1 MSQSSECNRYP
12 GGDCFC
18 IEAADASK
26 SGGEGGGLGQLG
38 TLPYEV
44 RGTRFSRNPSKNGTG
59 EKGVLFWVPLGY
71 HCGYHWVPALVG
83 DSNSNDPKTRLKTN
97 KEYCFFISMWHHSM
111 ACLSW
116 LICHQ
121 ELRGTLW
128 GWVCERPGDHCHLHV
143 MTFQ

>member
-1 MSQSSECNRYP
+1 MFSAYEDSELIVNVLVPKFLVALFCDSSSCQARSDPFNTR
-12 GGDCFC
+12 
-18 IEAADASK
+18 
-26 SGGEGGGLGQLG
+26 QL
-38 TLPYEV
+38 
-44 RGTRFSRNPSKNGTG
+44 SCGTG

>member
-1 MSQSSECNRYP
+1 MSPSINNFLF
-12 GGDCFC
+12 GDSFAVSFARM
-18 IEAADASK
+18 AAHYLLVQVK
-26 SGGEGGGLGQLG
+26 KGYFLGYLLG
-38 TLPYEV
+38 TTV
-44 RGTRFSRNPSKNGTG
+44 
-59 EKGVLFWVPLGY
+59 VPLW
-71 HCGYHWVPALVG
+71 YHWVPALVG

-128 GWVCERPGDHCHLHV
+128 GWVCERPGDHCHLQV